1 MPIISYHLRKLLEH
15 EPEKTC
21 FILKNEQ
28 IVFTSESK
36 GVKPMLDYYT
46 SFGTSSEAL
55 TVVDRIMGKAA
66 IILAIFIGA
75 KHVITPI
82 ISQLALDFAISQK
95 VKVEYNRVVS
105 YIINRSND
113 GQCPIE
119 KAVTEINDLHEG
131 YEVIQKTLLDLQSR
145 N

>member
-1 MPIISYHLRKLLEH
+1 MPIKSYRLNKMLEH

-36 GVKPMLDYYT
+36 GVKPMLDYY
-46 SFGTSSEAL
+46 SIFGTSPEAL

-75 KHVITPI
+75 EHVITPI
-82 ISQLALDFAISQK
+82 ISQLALDFAISRK
-95 VKVEYNRVVS
+95 IKVEYNRVVS

-119 KAVTEINDLHEG
+119 KAVTEINDLQEG
-131 YEVIQKTLLDLQSR
+131 YEVIQKTLLELQSR